1 MHILTLCYEFP
12 PIGGGGAK
20 VVAGLTKELVCL
32 GNQVDLVTMAFDN
45 LPRCQQ
51 MDGVNIWR
59 VPCLRRKASICHA
72 HEMMSYIVMAQTILP
87 GLVRRNQYDINHTH
101 FIFPDGILAYLL
113 KKRTGLPYI
122 ITAHGS
128 DVPGYNPN
136 RFKML
141 HTLIK
146 PLWLKIVREADAIC
160 SPSQFLSRLIEK
172 QIPEKSVSVI
182 PNGFNYRRF
191 NTNLNKTNNIL
202 IVCRMFERK
211 GVQYFIRALNDF
223 HIPLQVDI
231 VGNGPYLESIKAL
244 AQTIHTDAK
253 IVFHEWLENDSEK
266 LKELYEKAAIFVLP
280 SEAENFPIV
289 LLEAMAAELAIISTK
304 GTGCAEVVGDAA
316 LLVNPRDAAGIRSA
330 IDDLLANPQRRK
342 ELGAAARTR
351 VESRFS
357 WQVIANQYLSIYQK
371 SIDMRRE

>member
-1 MHILTLCYEFP
+1 
-12 PIGGGGAK
+12 
-20 VVAGLTKELVCL
+20 
-32 GNQVDLVTMAFDN
+32 
-45 LPRCQQ
+45 
-51 MDGVNIWR
+51 
-59 VPCLRRKASICHA
+59 
-72 HEMMSYIVMAQTILP
+72 
-87 GLVRRNQYDINHTH
+87 
-101 FIFPDGILAYLL
+101 
-113 KKRTGLPYI
+113 
-122 ITAHGS
+122 
-128 DVPGYNPN
+128 
-136 RFKML
+136 
-141 HTLIK
+141 
-146 PLWLKIVREADAIC
+146 
-160 SPSQFLSRLIEK
+160 
-172 QIPEKSVSVI
+172 
-182 PNGFNYRRF
+182 
-191 NTNLNKTNNIL
+191 
-202 IVCRMFERK
+202 MFERK

-231 VGNGPYLESIKAL
+231 VGSGPYLESIKAL

-304 GTGCAEVVGDAA
+304 GTGCAEVVGDTA

-357 WQVIANQYLSIYQK
+357 WQVIANQYMSIYQK